1 MKKFISNKYTL
12 FGLGIIIFILLW
24 WLVSALFDING
35 MIAPNP
41 WETTVKMF
49 ELLAIPYTYKCL
61 GSTLLRVLIGFAISF
76 AAAFILGVIAGNS
89 KVIAQ
94 LLKPTMVVLKSI
106 PTATVVFLFVIM
118 VSPKDAPI
126 LVTMLISF
134 PILFEAVTNGIANVD
149 KDTIEASKVDGADY
163 FKRNAFIKVP
173 LALPYIS
180 VGILSSFSLSFKVEI
195 MAEVITGSSSPGL
208 GSIIKAKQNADPTDM
223 VTIFGYSLIA
233 VILVLII
240 SLAVDVLK
248 ETLKKRQS
256 NQTEK

>member
-12 FGLGIIIFILLW
+12 FGLGILLFIFLW
-24 WLVSALFDING
+24 WIISLCFDING
-35 MIAPNP
+35 MIVPSP
-41 WETTVKMF
+41 FDTVKKMF
-49 ELLAIPYTYKCL
+49 ELLTIPYTYKCL
-61 GSTLLRVLIGFAISF
+61 GFTLLRVLIGFAISF
-76 AAAFILGVIAGNS
+76 AIAFILGVFAGNS
-89 KVIAQ
+89 KVLAQ

-106 PTATVVFLFVIM
+106 PTATVVFLFVVM
-118 VSPKDAPI
+118 VTPRDAPI

-134 PILFEAVTNGIANVD
+134 PILFEAVTSGIANVD
-149 KDTIEASKVDGADY
+149 KDTIEASKVDGANY
-163 FKRNAFIKVP
+163 VKRNMFIKIP
-173 LALPYIS
+173 LALPYIG
-180 VGILSSFSLSFKVEI
+180 VGILASFSLSFKVEI
-195 MAEVITGSSSPGL
+195 MAEVITGYSSYGL
-208 GSIIKAKQNADPTDM
+208 GSVIKARQNADPTDM